1 MSSHRAERRIREYL
15 SHLIPVP
22 LNDLS
27 ESDRICTLC
36 YEAFPP
42 LEEGGDYP
50 VRVRSTH
57 ANSTCRHVF
66 GRTCI
71 EEHLSSGRG
80 YSRRCP
86 ICRESWFGDAED
98 EADEEPEE
106 SAVAAAH
113 RQRSQFRAPGE
124 TPEDR
129 RMELIFGLENT
140 SEQERQRFFASVG
153 QTLRAMPSAEA
164 DAQAAIGQSVQAIA
178 DAEESLRVIRNI
190 QADRASPPA
199 VDMSQGVRRGSAEE
213 EDEEMERR
221 LMQAELRHA
230 RQAVD
235 AGLQLAAA
243 VRAKRVSREDNERS
257 LQRMSQQGRGT
268 APTSRHSGASPRRDD
283 FATLP
288 SAGRMMRTMGFL
300 EQLHRTEEVMTDSSD
315 IAERMGDVERA
326 VDALW
331 RGVDDDRRRRGNI
344 RFVRRDS

>member
-1 MSSHRAERRIREYL
+1 MPSRRAERRIREFL

-22 LNDLS
+22 LPNVP

-36 YEAFPP
+36 YEALPP

-66 GRTCI
+66 GRMCI
-71 EEHLSSGRG
+71 EEHLSNGRG

-86 ICRESWFGDAED
+86 ICRESWFDDAEA
-98 EADEEPEE
+98 EAPGSVDEEPEE
-106 SAVAAAH
+106 SSVARAH
-113 RQRSQFRAPGE
+113 RQRTRFRTPGA

-140 SEQERQRFFASVG
+140 NEQDRQRFFASVG
-153 QTLRAMPSAEA
+153 QHLPAMP
-164 DAQAAIGQSVQAIA
+164 QAALEQTIQAI
-178 DAEESLRVIRNI
+178 DDDEERLRL
-190 QADRASPPA
+190 ADRAAHTGS
-199 VDMSQGVRRGSAEE
+199 DMSQGMRRGSAEE
-213 EDEEMERR
+213 EDEEMARR
-221 LMQAELRHA
+221 LMQAELQQA
-230 RQAVD
+230 RLAVD

-243 VRAKRVSREDNERS
+243 IAAAPTAVSREDDERS
-257 LQRMSQQGRGT
+257 SQRMSQRRGGT
-268 APTSRHSGASPRRDD
+268 APTSRHCGESPRREHG
-283 FATLP
+283 ATLP

-315 IAERMGDVERA
+315 IAERMDDVERA

-331 RGVDDDRRRRGNI
+331 RGADDDRRRRGNI